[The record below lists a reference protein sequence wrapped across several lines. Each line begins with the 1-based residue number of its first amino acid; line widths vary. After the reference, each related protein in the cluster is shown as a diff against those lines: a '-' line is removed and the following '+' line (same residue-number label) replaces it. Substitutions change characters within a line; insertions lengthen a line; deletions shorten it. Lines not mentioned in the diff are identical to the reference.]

1 MQKTTTKTLAGKG
14 ILFASIILLSFLINS
29 CSSEKRFGFREKV
42 KVDYSRNEIKKN
54 KKANEKP
61 DDLITVSNEQ
71 QNIPLETKSGFT
83 NPQKVETSTVSQSAK
98 RKEIILKE
106 KQITSTKLISSN
118 VKLIPQKEFKSND
131 DGEKKTSGLALTG
144 FILALAGLFL
154 AAVILGPLAIVF
166 SAIGLAM
173 ILGSGKYKGLG
184 FAITGLVLGVI
195 DTVIGLLVIAALSK

>member
-1 MQKTTTKTLAGKG
+1 M
-14 ILFASIILLSFLINS
+14 
-29 CSSEKRFGFREKV
+29 
-42 KVDYSRNEIKKN
+42 
-54 KKANEKP
+54 
-61 DDLITVSNEQ
+61 
-71 QNIPLETKSGFT
+71 
-83 NPQKVETSTVSQSAK
+83 
-98 RKEIILKE
+98 
-106 KQITSTKLISSN
+106 
-118 VKLIPQKEFKSND
+118 IPQKEFKSND